1 MTQFKLKPF
10 VPNKAIKSVSGHIS
24 SVLNQK
30 IYSLSLSFYV
40 TGNIESLKLPKT
52 IDRPHREDELWN
64 TTCFELFLSQDNLP
78 RYHEFNYSPSGH
90 WQSYS
95 FTQYRAGKNECKHLT
110 LIKSQLSKEPNKLC
124 INLELAYASHD
135 IVTNNM
141 KMGISC
147 VLHDLSGAYHYYS
160 LGHSL
165 KADFHNKRFHL
176 LNLIS

>member
-10 VPNKAIKSVSGHIS
+10 VPNKAIKSVTGQIS

-30 IYSLSLSFYV
+30 TYSLSLSFNV
-40 TGNIESLKLPKT
+40 AGNIESLKLPKAV
-52 IDRPHREDELWN
+52 DQPHREDELWN
-64 TTCFELFLSQDNLP
+64 ATCFELFLSRDNLP

-95 FTQYRAGKNECKHLT
+95 FIQYRAGKNECKHLT
-110 LIKSQLSKEPNKLC
+110 LIKSHLKKESNTLR

-135 IVTNNM
+135 IVTHNM
-141 KMGISC
+141 KIGISC
-147 VLHDLSGAYHYYS
+147 ILQDLSGAYHYYS
-160 LGHSL
+160 LGHAL